1 MILLGMENTTN
12 PLNISEETRAE
23 YAAIGNHIKA
33 FERFVET
40 RSVLMLGGFLDA
52 VLRND
57 LMGAMNRADKW
68 NAIYLHLICRFLYNH
83 GGMVVKT
90 YNEVK

>member
-12 PLNISEETRAE
+12 PLNISEETRNE
-23 YAAIGNHIKA
+23 YACIASYIEA
-33 FERFVET
+33 FERFVQYRT
-40 RSVLMLGGFLDA
+40 ILMLGGFLDA

-57 LMGAMNRADKW
+57 LMDSMNRADKW
-68 NAIYLHLICRFLYNH
+68 SATNLHIICKFLYNH
-83 GGMVVKT
+83 GGEVYKV